1 MRLALLFLSIFFSL
15 KIFSQD
21 DLLSL
26 VDEKKDEAP
35 KKVYATFKTY
45 KLGNAQT
52 VETVKKNN
60 LDFRISHRFGN
71 VWNADNGVNALNEAA
86 HSYFGFDNAS
96 DIRWSFDYGITDNL
110 TIGVGRSR
118 FRETYDG
125 SIKWKLISQKEKF
138 KVPFTVTLFL
148 DMGYTSMK
156 PEQIYAG
163 VVKDFKTNE
172 LHRFNYFSQLIIASK
187 LNDWLSIEVLPSYL
201 HRNFIQQRI
210 NSKNQ
215 KEDVNGMFSLGVGG
229 RIKVSKRMCIIAD
242 YFYNF
247 SPYYQNNSTAFNP
260 LALGFEMETGGH
272 VFSLFFTNAPAL
284 IENSFIPY
292 TSDTWTKTQVK
303 FGFCIS
309 RTFAL

>member
-1 MRLALLFLSIFFSL
+1 MRLSLLILSVL
-15 KIFSQD
+15 FSQFVFSQE

-26 VDEKKDEAP
+26 VDEKKDEKP

-52 VETVKKNN
+52 IETVKRNN

-71 VWNADNGVNALNEAA
+71 VYNTDDVNPLNEAA
-86 HSYFGFDNAS
+86 HSYFGFDNAN
-96 DIRWSFDYGITDNL
+96 DIRWSFDYGVTDNL
-110 TIGVGRSR
+110 TIGIGRSR

-125 SIKWKLISQKEKF
+125 SIKWKILSQREKF
-138 KVPFTVTLFL
+138 KIPVSMTLFL

-156 PEQIYAG
+156 PELMYAG
-163 VVKDFKTNE
+163 IVKDFETND
-172 LHRFNYFSQLIIASK
+172 LHRFSYFSQLIIASK
-187 LNDWLSIEVLPSYL
+187 LSNWLSIEVLPSYL
-201 HRNFIQQRI
+201 HRNFVQQRV
-210 NSKNQ
+210 NESDLSEDKN
-215 KEDVNGMFSLGVGG
+215 GLFSLGIGG
-229 RIKVSKRMCIIAD
+229 RIKMTKRMCLIAD

-247 SPYYQNNSTAFNP
+247 DPFYVGNPSAFNP
-260 LALGFEMETGGH
+260 LAIGFEMETGGH

-292 TSDTWTKTQVK
+292 TSDTWTKSQVK